1 MFEQM
6 LEYRMSREP
15 RRETMPGDLQQE
27 AKALG
32 DPTRHR
38 IFRYVAEAPA
48 PVGVAELT
56 RFVGLNH
63 NAVRQHLAVLKDA
76 GLVMEEVEGR
86 DRPGRPRLMYRLRP
100 EAAGAW
106 GTVGPYQYLAEML
119 ADALANGKTPRE
131 AGRDAGR
138 RQTAK
143 PDPDQDPFD
152 IIEEQIARRG
162 FRPTRAT
169 RGAKV
174 DFVLG
179 RCPFEDVAVANRD
192 TVCQAHLGLAE
203 GMADGLGGLEVL
215 RLVAKNPRRAGC
227 RLALRGNDQLAGSHR

>member
-1 MFEQM
+1 
-6 LEYRMSREP
+6 MSAE
-15 RRETMPGDLQQE
+15 LQQE

-38 IFRYVAEAPA
+38 IFRYVAEAPG

-56 RFVGLNH
+56 RFMGLNH

-76 GLVMEEVEGR
+76 GLVIEELEGR
-86 DRPGRPRLMYRLRP
+86 ERPGRPRLMYRLHP
-100 EAAGAW
+100 EAAGTW
-106 GTVGPYQYLAEML
+106 GTPGPYQYLAEML
-119 ADALANGKTPRE
+119 ADALSNGKSPRE

-138 RQTAK
+138 RQTAR
-143 PDPDQDPFD
+143 PDPGQDPLD
-152 IIEEQIARRG
+152 TIEEQMTRRG
-162 FRPTRAT
+162 FRPTRTT
-169 RGAKV
+169 RGAKA

-179 RCPFEDVAVANRD
+179 RCPFEDVAVTNRD
-192 TVCQAHLGLAE
+192 TVCQLHLGLAE

-227 RLALRGNDQLAGSHR
+227 RLALRRSEELAGTHG